1 MSKGTELTMNIDFRD
16 WKYMSNV
23 ISFKK
28 KITDVEIILGNRE
41 GSLDI
46 DFSKIVQKDK
56 TMGSKFEIGGR
67 VFWEAYVSS
76 FQFQAFVTNGFFDRE
91 GYEEPTLS
99 SGSVGTFVSNYLVI
113 IIGVMLIIA
122 IILC

>member
-1 MSKGTELTMNIDFRD
+1 MVLAKGTELTMNIDFRD

-76 FQFQAFVTNGFFDRE
+76 YQF
-91 GYEEPTLS
+91 
-99 SGSVGTFVSNYLVI
+99 
-113 IIGVMLIIA
+113 
-122 IILC
+122 